1 MPKPTMQELASQA
14 GVSRITVWKVLNHR
28 DGVSQAVRERVLQ
41 KAADV
46 GYALP
51 GAPAI
56 APEKERVFAVV
67 VSRPESSIFWMKIIH
82 HLAKELAGHR
92 SRLLYTY
99 MPTAYQESFTLPTS
113 LSAQSVDAFLVL
125 NVYDR
130 QLLRLLAEQEAPKVF
145 LDTVPG
151 LRPPQLR
158 GDLVLLEG
166 RTQTRE
172 ITARLLRS
180 GRRRLGFIGDVNYA
194 QTNFDRY
201 EGFLDAH
208 RALGR
213 IPDSR
218 LSRTEHLGLHSHF
231 EEISAFLDGL
241 PALPDAFVCAS
252 DFIASFV
259 SRYFAAPGRSMP
271 EGLVLTGFDNNP
283 EYPGVAERIT
293 TVNVETSALGK
304 SLARKLMFRADAP
317 QAPYE
322 TTYVSTDIVYRG
334 QLAAE

>member
-1 MPKPTMQELASQA
+1 MAKPTMQELANQA

-46 GYALP
+46 GYSLP
-51 GAPAI
+51 GAPTI
-56 APEKERVFAVV
+56 VPEKERVFAVA
-67 VSRPESSIFWMKIIH
+67 VSRPESSVFWMTIIH
-82 HLAKELAGHR
+82 HLAKELAKHHV
-92 SRLLYTY
+92 RLMYTY
-99 MPTAYQESFTLPTS
+99 MPTAWQEGFTLPTS
-113 LSAQSVDAFLVL
+113 LSPESVDAFLVL

-130 QLLRLLAEQEAPKVF
+130 QLLRLLAEQKVPKVF

-151 LRPPQLR
+151 LRPPLLG

-180 GRRRLGFIGDVNYA
+180 GRRNLGFIGDVDYA
-194 QTNFDRY
+194 QTNFERY
-201 EGFLDAH
+201 SGFLDAH

-213 IPDSR
+213 VPDPSM
-218 LSRTEHLGLHSHF
+218 SRTEPLGLHSHF

-241 PALPDAFVCAS
+241 ATLPDAFICAS

-259 SRYFAAPGRSMP
+259 NRYFVESGRAVP
-271 EGLVLTGFDNNP
+271 EGFVLTGFDNNP
-283 EYPGVAERIT
+283 EYPGVAEKIT
-293 TVNVETSALGK
+293 TVNVETSVLGK
-304 SLARKLMFRADAP
+304 SLARKLLFRADAP
-317 QAPYE
+317 LAPYE
-322 TTYVSTDIVYRG
+322 ITYVSTDILYRA
-334 QLAAE
+334 QLAVE